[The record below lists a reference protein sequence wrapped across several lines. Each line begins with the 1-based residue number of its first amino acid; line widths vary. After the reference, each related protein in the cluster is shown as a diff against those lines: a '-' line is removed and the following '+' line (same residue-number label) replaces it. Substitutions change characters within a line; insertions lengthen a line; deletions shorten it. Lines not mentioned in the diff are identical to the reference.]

1 METHNLMELIA
12 GLSTEQQAAVEEFI
26 KYLKEQRS
34 RTSRADF
41 REALDKFVREHSELL
56 ERLAR

>member
-1 METHNLMELIA
+1 MDLIA

-26 KYLKEQRS
+26 KYLKEQCPPAS
-34 RTSRADF
+34 EVTF

-56 ERLAR
+56 ERLAQ